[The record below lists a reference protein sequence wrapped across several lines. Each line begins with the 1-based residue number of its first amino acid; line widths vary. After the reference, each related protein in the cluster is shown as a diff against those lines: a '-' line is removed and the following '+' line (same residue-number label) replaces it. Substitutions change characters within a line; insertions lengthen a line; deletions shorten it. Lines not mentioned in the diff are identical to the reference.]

1 MNLASNQL
9 TFDFF
14 NEPSGAS
21 SPKVGTAID
30 ILASQGEIDARG
42 AIFTRTEIVEFIL
55 DLAGYTEDQPLYR
68 KRILEPSFGS
78 GDFLL
83 PIVGRLLATWR
94 ASNSTGPI
102 VDGLGKAI
110 RAVELH
116 RETFTATRAAVIE
129 RLKQEGVEDQSAI
142 ALADCWLVQGDFLLV
157 ALDGQFDFVIGNP
170 PYVRQELI
178 PDALLIEYRSRYQTI
193 YDRADLYIPFIER
206 SLRLLAEGG
215 NLGFI
220 CSDRW
225 MKNRY
230 GGPLRNFVAE
240 KFHLKMYVDMVDT
253 QAFHSE
259 VIAYPA
265 ITIISREMPG
275 ATRIAHRPSI
285 DQAALA
291 ALAKELRAPQQPKD
305 GSQVR
310 ELACVS
316 NGAEPWL
323 LESSD
328 QMALIRRLEQRYP
341 SLEDAGCKV
350 GIGVA
355 TGADKAFIGDFDAL
369 DVEQDRKLPLV
380 TTRDIMSGEVQ
391 WRGQGVINPFM
402 DAGGLVNLCDYP
414 RLRRYLEARKDVIAG
429 RHCAQKNPSNWYRT
443 IDRITT
449 ALASTPKLLI
459 PDIKGEAH
467 IVFERGEL
475 YPHHNLYYI
484 TSEAWDLRALQA
496 VLLSSVARLFVATY
510 STKIRGGYLRFQ
522 AQYLRRIRIPYWHDV
537 PEALR
542 NELIEAAQSRDLEA
556 CNRAAFSLYGLS
568 HDERSAL
575 EGNGE

>member
-9 TFDFF
+9 RFDLF

-21 SPKVGTAID
+21 SPKVAAAID
-30 ILASQGEIDARG
+30 TLASQGEIDARG

-55 DLAGYTEDQPLYR
+55 DLTGYTADQPLYR

-78 GDFLL
+78 GDFLF
-83 PIVGRLLATWR
+83 PVVGRLLAAWR
-94 ASNSTGPI
+94 ASNSTGSI
-102 VDGLGKAI
+102 VDELGEAI

-116 RETFTATRAAVIE
+116 RETFTATRAALIE

-142 ALADCWLVQGDFLLV
+142 ALVDCWLVQGDFLLA
-157 ALDGQFDFVIGNP
+157 ALDGPFDFVIGNP

-178 PDALLIEYRSRYQTI
+178 PDALLIEYRSRYQAI

-206 SLRLLAEGG
+206 SLRLLAESGH
-215 NLGFI
+215 LGFI

-230 GGPLRNFVAE
+230 GGPLRDLVAE
-240 KFHLKMYVDMVDT
+240 QFHLKVYVDMVDT

-265 ITIISREMPG
+265 ITIISRETPG
-275 ATRIAHRPSI
+275 VTRIAHRPSI

-291 ALAKELRAPQQPKD
+291 ALARELRAPQSPKE

-310 ELACVS
+310 ELAGVT

-355 TGADKAFIGDFDAL
+355 TGADKAFIGGFDAL
-369 DVEQDRKLPLV
+369 DVEPDRKLPLV

-391 WRGQGVINPFM
+391 WGGQGVINPFM
-402 DAGGLVNLCDYP
+402 DAGGLVDLGDYP
-414 RLRRYLEARKDVIAG
+414 RLRRYLEARRDVIAG
-429 RHCAQKNPSNWYRT
+429 RHCAQKNPSN
-443 IDRITT
+443 
-449 ALASTPKLLI
+449 
-459 PDIKGEAH
+459 
-467 IVFERGEL
+467 
-475 YPHHNLYYI
+475 
-484 TSEAWDLRALQA
+484 
-496 VLLSSVARLFVATY
+496 
-510 STKIRGGYLRFQ
+510 
-522 AQYLRRIRIPYWHDV
+522 
-537 PEALR
+537 
-542 NELIEAAQSRDLEA
+542 
-556 CNRAAFSLYGLS
+556 
-568 HDERSAL
+568 
-575 EGNGE
+575 